1 MSFLLSIHILGF
13 VSHQDIPHTKQCQS
27 CQHKAYPNQEFFWN
41 KCYRIWVLMS
51 CAKMFLLIAANK
63 LKRSLGTTGS
73 YITREKNK
81 NKNNAK
87 WKIQRFVLRHHFLHM
102 HSHFCTPKYSILYSP
117 YLSIKSSHLN
127 VDSLVVP
134 FHMFRFLANV
144 LIAPFNFLSKPY
156 YEGENE

>member
-1 MSFLLSIHILGF
+1 MCNCTMSFLLSIHILGF

-73 YITREKNK
+73 YITREKKQKQKQCQVENT
-81 NKNNAK
+81 
-87 WKIQRFVLRHHFLHM
+87 KICITASFPTHAFSFLHPKIF
-102 HSHFCTPKYSILYSP
+102 HFIFSVFK
-117 YLSIKSSHLN
+117 H
-127 VDSLVVP
+127 
-134 FHMFRFLANV
+134 
-144 LIAPFNFLSKPY
+144 
-156 YEGENE
+156 